1 MTQTDTSPA
10 PSQIRAPRLASGDAD
25 SGDARAARPNLLA
38 RLRDLPVGTR
48 VGLGFGV
55 AFALVVALALVG
67 VASLYGVSRSVG
79 GFSVY
84 ADASQAAADLDIGLR
99 DLEVAVRDHLAD
111 GDGQSLQDARLRRD
125 GVQDKITTLAGLV
138 GSPADR
144 KAVDEARRA
153 LDAYWTGF
161 ERLVALRA
169 DRARVMDDAL
179 EPQVALIRQGL
190 ARLKDAGGVDSA
202 ALASDATVS
211 VLLMQ
216 DHLSRFIDRRDDRDA
231 LRMRVELGAARNRLA
246 EMNRYLWV
254 PGTRQTI
261 DEVEATL
268 AGVGGA
274 LDRIEKALVEEDA
287 LRADTL
293 APNAAAIAAQAAEVR
308 QRNDAGAA
316 GLRGGLTA
324 EAWRTVKIAA
334 WVGLFVLAA
343 GALLVWVITRS
354 VGRPVGA
361 LADAVTALAAGRTDV
376 ALPAATGK
384 DEIAAMARAVDVLRA
399 NTVEMERLKREAA
412 EMHGQAL
419 RDKERAET
427 ASQAKTN
434 ALVNVG
440 HELHGPLSDIVTASQ
455 SLMGELHRLGAGELA
470 NDVEQIQWTG
480 EQLVTLVDAI
490 LDYAKIEAGTM
501 DVVLQDFDVNRLL
514 VEVRERVMPAADLHG
529 NEVLLRADPALG
541 QMYSDFTKV
550 RQALLNLLDNACKFT
565 QGGTVTLSAERFERD
580 GAQWLRYSVADTGTG
595 FPTAQTGRLFQ
606 PFVQGGPAGSTAK
619 RRGAGLGLTLV
630 GHYAAMLGGDI
641 EVASEPGQGTRIT
654 LSLPAYYQPSDEERP
669 LQVSTTAGGESKRP
683 LLTIGTL
690 RPMARIAP

>member
-1 MTQTDTSPA
+1 MTQADTA
-10 PSQIRAPRLASGDAD
+10 AQIDSPRLASGNAD
-25 SGDARAARPNLLA
+25 SGDAPAARPTPLA

-55 AFALVVALALVG
+55 AFALVVVLALVG
-67 VASLYGVSRSVG
+67 VASLYGVSRSVS

-153 LDAYWTGF
+153 LDAYWAGF

-169 DRARVMDDAL
+169 DRARVLDDVL

-216 DHLSRFIDRRDDRDA
+216 DHLSRFVDRRDDRDA
-231 LRMRVELGAARNRLA
+231 LRMRVELSAARNRLA

-274 LDRIEKALVEEDA
+274 LDRIEKALGEEDT

-293 APNAAAIAAQAAEVR
+293 APNAAALAAQAAEVR

-316 GLRGGLTA
+316 GLRGGLTT

-343 GALLVWVITRS
+343 GALVVWFIARS

-361 LADAVTALAAGRTDV
+361 LTDAVTALAAGRTDV
-376 ALPAATGK
+376 ALPAAMGPTTGR
-384 DEIAAMARAVDVLRA
+384 DEIAAMARAVETLRA
-399 NTVEMERLKREAA
+399 NTVEMERLKSEAA

-419 RDKERAET
+419 RGKERAEA

-514 VEVRERVMPAADLHG
+514 VEVRERLMPAADLHG
-529 NEVLLRADPALG
+529 NDVVLRAAPALG

-580 GAQWLRYSVADTGTG
+580 GAQWLRYSVADTGAG

-606 PFVQGGPAGSTAK
+606 PFVQGGSAGGAGK
-619 RRGAGLGLTLV
+619 RRGSGLGLTLV

-654 LSLPAYYQPSDEERP
+654 LALPAYYQPSDEERP
-669 LQVSTTAGGESKRP
+669 LQVGTDNATKRP
-683 LLTIGTL
+683 LLIIGTL

>member
-1 MTQTDTSPA
+1 MTQADTSPQAGSTPLLPSGAA
-10 PSQIRAPRLASGDAD
+10 PG
-25 SGDARAARPNLLA
+25 ARSRILA
-38 RLRDLPVGTR
+38 RWRDLTIGAR

-55 AFALVVALALVG
+55 AFALVVALALTG
-67 VASLYGVSRSVG
+67 AASLYGVSRAVG
-79 GFSVY
+79 GFTAY

-99 DLEVAVRDHLAD
+99 DLEVAVRDHLAE
-111 GDGQSLQDARLRRD
+111 GGVQSLEDARLRRA
-125 GVQDKITTLAGLV
+125 GALDKIAVLTARVTGA
-138 GSPADR
+138 ADR
-144 KAVDEARRA
+144 KAVEEARRA
-153 LDAYWTGF
+153 LDAYWAGF

-169 DRARVMDDAL
+169 ERQRVTDGEL
-179 EPQVALIRQGL
+179 EPQVSLVRQGL

-216 DHLSRFIDRRDDRDA
+216 DHLSRYIDRRDDRDA

-274 LDRIEKALVEEDA
+274 LDRIEQSLGEEDA

-293 APNAAAIAAQAAEVR
+293 APNAAAVAAWAADIR
-308 QRNDAGAA
+308 RRNDAVAA
-316 GLRGGLTA
+316 ELRGGLAA
-324 EAWRTVKIAA
+324 ETGRTLKAAGWIA
-334 WVGLFVLAA
+334 LFILGA
-343 GALLVWVITRS
+343 GALLVWLVGRG

-361 LADAVTALAAGRTDV
+361 MADAVTALAAGRTDV
-376 ALPAATGK
+376 ALPAATGQG
-384 DEIAAMARAVDVLRA
+384 EIAAMARAVERLRA
-399 NTVEMERLKREAA
+399 NTVEMERLRREASDR
-412 EMHGQAL
+412 HGQAL
-419 RDKERAET
+419 RDKERAEA
-427 ASQAKTN
+427 ASLAKTN

-440 HELHGPLSDIVTASQ
+440 HELHGPLSDIITASQ
-455 SLMGELHRLGAGELA
+455 SLMCDLHRLGAGELA

-514 VEVRERVMPAADLHG
+514 VEVRERALPAADLHG
-529 NEVLLRADPALG
+529 NEVALRADPGLG
-541 QMYSDFTKV
+541 QMHSDFNKV
-550 RQALLNLLDNACKFT
+550 RQTLLNLLDNACKFT
-565 QGGTVTLSAERFERD
+565 RGGSVTLSAERFERD
-580 GAQWLRYSVADTGTG
+580 GASWLRYSVADTGAG
-595 FPTAQTGRLFQ
+595 FPIAQTGRLFQ
-606 PFVQGGPAGSTAK
+606 PFVQGTGSGNAGK

-654 LSLPAYYQPSDEERP
+654 LSLPAYHQPSDEERP
-669 LQVSTTAGGESKRP
+669 LQLDTQPGPAGGGAKRP
-683 LLTIGTL
+683 LLTIGSL
-690 RPMARIAP
+690 RTMARIAP

>member
-1 MTQTDTSPA
+1 MKRNGTLPRFGA
-10 PSQIRAPRLASGDAD
+10 PPRLGPDLGGA
-25 SGDARAARPNLLA
+25 AARRALA
-38 RLRDLPVGTR
+38 RWRDLPVGTR

-55 AFALVVALALVG
+55 AFASVMLLALIG
-67 VASLYGVSRSVG
+67 VASLYGVSREVG
-79 GFSVY
+79 GFAAY
-84 ADASQAAADLDIGLR
+84 ADVSQAAADLDIGLR

-111 GDGQSLQDARLRRD
+111 GDQQSLQDAGLRRD
-125 GVQDKITTLAGLV
+125 GVIDKLGTLSSLI

-144 KAVDEARRA
+144 KAVEEARRA
-153 LDAYWTGF
+153 LDAYWAGF
-161 ERLVALRA
+161 EKLVALRTE
-169 DRARVMDDAL
+169 RARISDEVL
-179 EPQVALIRQGL
+179 EPQIALVRQGL

-216 DHLSRFIDRRDDRDA
+216 DHLSRFVERRDDRDA

-274 LDRIEKALVEEDA
+274 LDRIEKALGEEDA

-293 APNAAAIAAQAAEVR
+293 GPNAAAIAAQAAEVR
-308 QRNDAGAA
+308 QRNDALAA

-324 EAWRTVKIAA
+324 EAWRYATIAF
-334 WVGLFVLAA
+334 WTGLVVLAA
-343 GALLVWVITRS
+343 GALLVWLVGRS
-354 VGRPVGA
+354 VSRPVGA
-361 LADAVTALAAGRTDV
+361 MANAVTALAAGKTDV
-376 ALPAATGK
+376 ALPDVAGN
-384 DEIAAMARAVDVLRA
+384 DEIAAMARAVEVLRD
-399 NTVEMERLKREAA
+399 NTVEMERLKQEAA

-419 RDKERAET
+419 REKERAEA
-427 ASQAKTN
+427 ASRSKTN
-434 ALVNVG
+434 FLVNMG
-440 HELHGPLSDIVTASQ
+440 HELHGPLSDIVTSSQ
-455 SLMGELHRLGAGELA
+455 TLMSELHRLGVGELA

-514 VEVRERVMPAADLHG
+514 IEVRERVLPVADLNG
-529 NEVLLRADPALG
+529 NEVTVQAEPALG
-541 QMYSDFTKV
+541 QMYSDFSKV

-580 GAQWLRYSVADTGTG
+580 GVPWLRYTVADTGTG

-606 PFVQGGPAGSTAK
+606 PFVQGGPAGPGGK

-654 LSLPAYYQPSDEERP
+654 LALPAYHQPSDEDRP
-669 LQVSTTAGGESKRP
+669 LQVGADGAAEKRP

-690 RPMARIAP
+690 RPVAQIAS